1 MAFCSSCGH
10 EIGEGTAFCP
20 ACGAKV
26 SAPATPVFDEE
37 DIKENKL
44 IAVFAYVN
52 VLVLVPI
59 LAGRKS
65 PFARY
70 HAKQGLVLF
79 VIEAFLHFAYGTLK
93 SVLSPFVAHIAATNG
108 YSSYSSYNWLEL
120 VLSLLGVVA
129 FAYIAFAVIGI
140 IRVLRGEAKPLPLIG
155 TLPFLK

>member
-44 IAVFAYVN
+44 IAVFAYLN

-108 YSSYSSYNWLEL
+108 YSSYNWLEL

-155 TLPFLK
+155 SLPFLK